1 MSISLNRAFY
11 RSMAEEFA
19 GNFTSDQLVEL
30 VQILRAD
37 IDIKN
42 KTSFRPMY
50 HKTKVKTNRT
60 PILIITMS
68 FWVTLLIKIK

>member
-1 MSISLNRAFY
+1 
-11 RSMAEEFA
+11 MAEEFA

-42 KTSFRPMY
+42 KTSLQAY
-50 HKTKVKTNRT
+50 V
-60 PILIITMS
+60 S
-68 FWVTLLIKIK
+68 QDES

>member
-19 GNFTSDQLVEL
+19 GNFTSALVEL

-42 KTSFRPMY
+42 KTTSAC
-50 HKTKVKTNRT
+50 
-60 PILIITMS
+60 ITRRKLKQIAPRYS
-68 FWVTLLIKIK
+68 S